1 MELKEG
7 TSVYTRDGQEV
18 GKISRFVLDPG
29 TNHMTHVVVQK
40 GWLLRED
47 KVVPIEMIDT
57 ANEERVELNEQVKN
71 YEDLPPFE
79 ETHYVNATD
88 EEGYRQRA
96 PGAFVPA
103 SYWYPP
109 MGYVADRTYGPNV
122 YTWPPIEVKQNIPAY
137 TVPLK
142 EGANIISVDGKH
154 VGDLERL
161 FVASD
166 TNNVTHFVISQ
177 GLLLKER
184 KLVSA
189 GWVKSVDEDEVHLSV
204 SADFLDRLPAY
215 HEHVAQRE

>member
-7 TSVYTRDGQEV
+7 TSVYTPDGQEV
-18 GKISRFVLDPG
+18 GKVSRFVIDPS
-29 TNHMTHVVVQK
+29 NNQVTHVVVQK

-47 KVVPIEMIDT
+47 KVVPLEMIDS
-57 ANEERVELNEQVKN
+57 ANNERVELNEKVED

-79 ETHYVNATD
+79 ETHFVNAAG
-88 EEGYRQRA
+88 EEAYSERSA
-96 PGAFVPA
+96 DADVPA

-109 MGYVADRTYGPNV
+109 MGYLAHPTYGPNV
-122 YTWPPIEVKQNIPAY
+122 FSWPPAEIKQNIPEH

-142 EGANIISVDGKH
+142 EGANIISVDEKH

-177 GLLLKER
+177 GLFFKER
-184 KLVSA
+184 KLVPA
-189 GWVKSVDEDEVHLSV
+189 GWVKNVEEDKVYLSV
-204 SADFLDRLPAY
+204 STNLLDRLPAY
-215 HEHVAQRE
+215 QEQEA

>member
-7 TSVYTRDGQEV
+7 TSVYTPDGQEV
-18 GKISRFVLDPG
+18 GKISRFVIDPA
-29 TNHMTHVVVQK
+29 NNQVTHVVVQK

-47 KVVPIEMIDT
+47 KVVPLEMIDS
-57 ANEERVELNEQVKN
+57 ANKERIELNEKVED

-79 ETHYVNATD
+79 ETHYVNAAG
-88 EEGYRQRA
+88 EEAYSEGSA
-96 PGAFVPA
+96 DANIPA

-109 MGYVADRTYGPNV
+109 MGYLAHPTYGPNV
-122 YTWPPIEVKQNIPAY
+122 FSWPPAEVKQNIPEH

-142 EGANIISVDGKH
+142 EGANVISVDGKH

-177 GLLLKER
+177 GLLFKER
-184 KLVSA
+184 KLVPA
-189 GWVKSVDEDEVHLSV
+189 GWVKNVEEDKVHLSV
-204 SADFLDRLPAY
+204 STNLLDRLPAY
-215 HEHVAQRE
+215 QEQEA

>member
-7 TSVYTRDGQEV
+7 TNVYTRDGQEV

-29 TNHMTHVVVQK
+29 TNHVTHVVVQK
-40 GWLLRED
+40 GWLLQED
-47 KVVPIEMIDT
+47 KVVPIDMIDT
-57 ANEERVELNEQVKN
+57 ANAERVELNEQVKD

-79 ETHYVNATD
+79 ETHYVNIMD
-88 EEGYRQRA
+88 EEDNGQRTA
-96 PGAFVPA
+96 GANIPA

-109 MGYVADRTYGPNV
+109 MGYLAHPTYGPNV
-122 YTWPPIEVKQNIPAY
+122 YSWPPAEVKQNIPDY

-142 EGANIISVDGKH
+142 EGAYVISVDGKH

-177 GLLLKER
+177 GLFFKER
-184 KLVSA
+184 KLVPA
-189 GWVKSVDEDEVHLSV
+189 GWVSKVEEDKVHLSV
-204 SADFLDRLPAY
+204 SAQLLDRLPA
-215 HEHVAQRE
+215 HQEQEA